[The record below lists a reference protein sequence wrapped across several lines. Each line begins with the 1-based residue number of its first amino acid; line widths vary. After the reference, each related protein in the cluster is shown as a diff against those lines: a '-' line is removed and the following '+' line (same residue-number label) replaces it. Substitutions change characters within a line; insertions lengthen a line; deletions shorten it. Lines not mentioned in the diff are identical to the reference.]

1 MTICHNNCIGI
12 RFDLFM
18 KINKIKKIK
27 TMYYSDLNK
36 LFDRFLNDDNSMY
49 KTYRLVAT
57 NQNETI
63 DDYEMNIVKDG
74 AYFQFEVAGF
84 NKTNLDVLIEGSE
97 LVIEGVRKYKMNGEE
112 KEKQVNRRIELNNLY
127 DPTTV
132 EATVEDGILT
142 VYIPS
147 FKKETQKKKNRIN
160 LM

>member
-1 MTICHNNCIGI
+1 
-12 RFDLFM
+12 M

-57 NQNETI
+57 NQNEKI

-74 AYFQFEVAGF
+74 AYFQFEVPGF

>member
-1 MTICHNNCIGI
+1 MMSYYENLDRI
-12 RFDLFM
+12 FEQLF
-18 KINKIKKIK
+18 
-27 TMYYSDLNK
+27 
-36 LFDRFLNDDNSMY
+36 NDNNSMY
-49 KTYRLVAT
+49 KTYRIVPT
-57 NQNETI
+57 SKNEKI
-63 DDYEMNIVKDG
+63 EDYEINILKDG
-74 AYFQFEVAGF
+74 AYLNFEVPGF

-112 KEKQVNRRIELNNLY
+112 KEKKINRRVELHNLY

-147 FKKETQKKKNRIN
+147 FKKESQKKKNRIN

>member
-1 MTICHNNCIGI
+1 
-12 RFDLFM
+12 
-18 KINKIKKIK
+18 
-27 TMYYSDLNK
+27 MYYSDLNK
-36 LFDRFLNDDNSMY
+36 LFDSFLNDNNSMY
-49 KTYRLVAT
+49 KTYRLVST

-63 DDYEMNIVKDG
+63 DDYEMNVVKDG
-74 AYFQFEVAGF
+74 AYFQFEVPGF

-97 LVIEGVRKYKMNGEE
+97 LVIEGSRKYKINGEE
-112 KEKQVNRRIELNNLY
+112 KEKQVNRRVELNNLY
-127 DPTTV
+127 DPSTV